1 MKISEISDRTGISIS
16 ALRYYE
22 QQNLIRQVKR
32 NDQGLRDYTEDDLK
46 WILFLAAVKS
56 ARLSLNEIMEYANL
70 YYSKNENFNDRLA
83 VTERCRQKLVNEM
96 KDIQEG
102 IAFLDC
108 KIAFYKGI
116 IDEQQS
122 KVIKNK
128 DQ

>member
-46 WILFLAAVKS
+46 WIQFLAAVKS

-70 YYSKNENFNDRLA
+70 YYSKNEDFNDRLA